1 MHVYE
6 RTFNMIHVMK
16 KILILILTIFTFGCE
31 GQEKPTQEV
40 PNILLADSNTI
51 ANKTEKVTLPI
62 KNVEEIPKITEIR
75 DVKLQNLL
83 VTEINKNAS
92 WKRLVNNELMSV
104 GIVDLTD
111 LSNPKF
117 AGINDDNM
125 MYAASLP
132 KIAILLAAMDAIEK
146 GELEYT
152 KEVRKDMR
160 LMISK
165 SNNQAST
172 RMIDRV
178 GYKKIEEVLRS
189 PKNQL
194 YDEETGGG
202 LWVGKRYGGGG
213 DTYREPLKQ
222 LSHAATTKQV
232 CSFYYQL
239 AMGNL
244 INDKRS
250 KEMLTF
256 MKDPALHHKFVNTLD
271 KVAPNADVYR
281 KSGSWRNYHSDS
293 ALVWGPKRRYIIVAL
308 IDDSYGEQI
317 IRDLVEPL
325 EKVMK
330 KARSLE
336 KESRI

>member
-1 MHVYE
+1 MKTLLLPVLFLI
-6 RTFNMIHVMK
+6 TFACTSQGNK
-16 KILILILTIFTFGCE
+16 KDMAEVVDMPKMVEPQVPQILVDGIM
-31 GQEKPTQEV
+31 Q
-40 PNILLADSNTI
+40 
-51 ANKTEKVTLPI
+51 LPL
-62 KNVEEIPKITEIR
+62 KHVEEIPKIGELKDIELQSFLEKEIDKKPLWR
-75 DVKLQNLL
+75 NL
-83 VTEINKNAS
+83 VD
-92 WKRLVNNELMSV
+92 NNRMSV
-104 GIVDLTD
+104 AIVDLQD
-111 LSNPKF
+111 VNNIKY
-117 AGINDDNM
+117 AGINDNNM

-132 KIAILLAAMDAIEK
+132 KIAILLAAMDAIDK
-146 GELEYT
+146 GELKLT
-152 KEVRKDMR
+152 PEVKKDMR

-165 SNNQAST
+165 SNNKAST

-189 PKNQL
+189 PQHEL

-213 DTYREPLKQ
+213 NTYREPLKQ

-232 CSFYYQL
+232 ASFYYQL

-250 KEMLTF
+250 KQMLEY

-271 KVAPNADVYR
+271 RVAPNADIYR

-293 ALVWGPKRRYIIVAL
+293 ALVWGPERRYIIVAL
-308 IDDSYGEQI
+308 IDNESGENI
-317 IRDLVEPL
+317 IRELVVPL

-330 KARSLE
+330 KAKAS
-336 KESRI
+336 